1 MVRIAHVTD
10 CYLPRTGGIETQ
22 VRALAMH
29 QAAAG
34 HEVQILTAT
43 PGAVRSGTELIDG
56 LPVTRITAKIPGDLP
71 IHPRTR
77 HHVVK
82 ALQESPVDVVHV
94 HVGVISPF
102 AWGAI
107 RAAHQLKIPTV
118 VTVHGI
124 WGPLASPG
132 YRLSELIAKWSKWG
146 VTVSA
151 VSAVAAKA
159 IEHAVPSLGEVLVLP
174 NGIDVADWQLPARQH
189 EQATLNLVTVMRLA
203 PRKRTLPLLKIVKA
217 AQERAGVSTRIH
229 LRLVGDGPER
239 SRAESF
245 VQQHGLKDLVSFTGR
260 LDHAGIREIF
270 AMSDVYVQPS
280 VKESFGIAALEAR
293 AAGLPVVA
301 RSQTGTT
308 QFIRDGQEG
317 LLADTDSAMASAI
330 VSLAKDRALLAQ
342 LGEHNRSTAPQ
353 QSWPLVLARVDEAY
367 VRARHLD

>member
-22 VRALAMH
+22 VRALARH
-29 QAAAG
+29 QAASG
-34 HEVQILTAT
+34 HEVSIITAT
-43 PGAVRSGTELIDG
+43 PGVKRSGTEIVDG
-56 LPVTRITAKIPGDLP
+56 LAVTRITAKIPGDLP

-77 HHVVK
+77 HHVAA
-82 ALQESPVDVVHV
+82 ALQENPVDVVHV

-107 RAAHQLKIPTV
+107 RAAYQLKIPTV

-132 YRLSELIAKWSKWG
+132 YRLSELIAKWATWG
-146 VTVSA
+146 ITISA
-151 VSAVAAKA
+151 VSQVAAKT
-159 IEHAVPSLGEVLVLP
+159 IERAVPALGEVLVLP
-174 NGIDVADWQLPARQH
+174 NGIDVQDWQLPVRQH
-189 EQATLNLVTVMRLA
+189 DSSTLNLVTVMRLA

-217 AQERAGVSTRIH
+217 AQERAGINRRIH

-245 VQQHGLKDLVSFTGR
+245 VHQHGLKNLVSFTGR

-293 AAGLPVVA
+293 AAGLPVIA

-308 QFIRDGQEG
+308 QFIRDHQEG
-317 LLADTDSAMASAI
+317 LLAQTDSGMASAI
-330 VSLAKDRALLAQ
+330 ATLAADRALLAQ
-342 LGEHNRSTAPQ
+342 LGEYNRSTAPE
-353 QSWPLVLARVDEAY
+353 QSWPMVLARVDEAY
-367 VRARHLD
+367 ARARHLD

>member
-34 HEVQILTAT
+34 HDVSIITAT
-43 PGAVRSGTELIDG
+43 PGAVRSGTEVIDAI
-56 LPVTRITAKIPGDLP
+56 PVRRITAKIPGDLP

-77 HHVVK
+77 HHVAH
-82 ALQESPVDVVHV
+82 ALQENPVDVVHV

-107 RAAHQLKIPTV
+107 RAAHQLTLPTV

-124 WGPLASPG
+124 WGPIASPG
-132 YRLSELIAKWSKWG
+132 YRLSDLVAKWSKWG

-151 VSAVAAKA
+151 VSEVAALA
-159 IEHAVPSLGEVLVLP
+159 IEQAVPALAPVFVLP

-189 EQATLNLVTVMRLA
+189 EPSTLNLVTVMRLA

-217 AQERAGVSTRIH
+217 AQDRAGVNTRIH
-229 LRLVGDGPER
+229 LRLIGDGPER

-245 VQQHGLKDLVSFTGR
+245 VQQQGLSDLVSFAGR

-270 AMSDVYVQPS
+270 AMSDAYVQPS

-293 AAGLPVVA
+293 AAGLPVIA

-308 QFIRDGQEG
+308 QFIRDHQEG
-317 LLADTDSAMASAI
+317 LLAETDSGMASAI
-330 VSLAKDRALLAQ
+330 ASLAADRALLAQ
-342 LGEHNRSTAPQ
+342 LGEHNRTIAPE

-367 VRARHLD
+367 AHARRLD